1 MIILFDLDG
10 TLIDS
15 TEAIVESFGVA
26 YESFNLPKPQVNDIV
41 KHIGNP
47 LSYMF
52 KHTGTPD
59 DINEAIVARYKEHYR
74 TVANQKTFLLPNAK
88 EAVEIASE
96 FAKLGVVT
104 TKTGRYSKEIL
115 EHLGLLKHFGTIVGF
130 ENVQNPKPHP
140 EPILMALANLNV
152 SPSKD
157 YYMIGDTRL
166 DIEAANSASIS
177 HIAVHSGYEPKESL
191 EKYTNMIEKDAKDAV
206 LKIKGLINK
215 K

>member
-10 TLIDS
+10 TIIDS
-15 TEAIVESFGVA
+15 TEAIIESFGVA
-26 YESFNLPKPQVNDIV
+26 YEAFNLPKPHKDDIT

-59 DINEAIVARYKEHYR
+59 EINDAIVARYKEHYR

-88 EAVEIASE
+88 KAIEIASE

-115 EHLGLLKHFGTIVGF
+115 EHLGLLQYFSTIVGF
-130 ENVQNPKPHP
+130 ENVANPKPHP
-140 EPILMALANLNV
+140 EPILMALSNLNA

-166 DIEAANSASIS
+166 DIEAANSANIS
-177 HIAVHSGYEPKESL
+177 HIAVYSGYEPEESL
-191 EKYTNMIEKDAKDAV
+191 KKYTNSIEKDAKDAV
-206 LKIKGLINK
+206 LKIRDLRG
-215 K
+215 